1 MNIFKGFGNNGK
13 SNNNRK
19 QQARFDREWQ
29 NALTRFATITAME
42 SLNFNL
48 QHPET
53 KQPAPP
59 HSALPDIFKE
69 WLEIDSTWDRRRV
82 FFEVIYQIIGK
93 HLKTWQTINILIAIR
108 RPLDA
113 LDLVEQ
119 ATLENIEEQEV
130 GFYYAAVAETFFTL
144 TYYEQALEYAQKAHQ
159 AAPNNSYFEILLAD
173 AYTANNRC
181 EEANAIY
188 TKRMNSL
195 TPPEN
200 NSIPRMFSDL
210 FARETGVVHSPIF
223 AMTVG
228 KSLSD
233 PTQAEEF
240 WNLAENEFYH
250 SPYFRMHH
258 AYHLTN
264 HGKAEQGLAKLAVLV
279 QEMPWLQEAN
289 LNLIQYFDSFN
300 ATLGKQIMPELE
312 AEVRQRIQEKGWT
325 TEGMTA
331 VE

>member
-1 MNIFKGFGNNGK
+1 MNIFKGFGNNGE
-13 SNNNRK
+13 SNNDRK
-19 QQARFDREWQ
+19 QQAQFDLEWQ

-53 KQPAPP
+53 RQAAPP
-59 HSALPDIFKE
+59 HEALPDIFKE
-69 WLEIDSTWDRRRV
+69 WQEIDSPWDRRRV

-93 HLKTWQTINILIAIR
+93 HLRTWQIINLLIAIR

-113 LDLVEQ
+113 LNLVEQ
-119 ATLENIEEQEV
+119 ATLENIEAQEV
-130 GFYYAAVAETFFTL
+130 GFYYAALAETFFAL

-159 AAPNNSYFEILLAD
+159 AQPNNSYFEILLAD
-173 AYTANNRC
+173 AFSANDRC
-181 EEANAIY
+181 DEANAIY

-200 NSIPRMFSDL
+200 NSISRMFSDL

-240 WNLAENEFYH
+240 WQLAENEFYH

-258 AYHLTN
+258 AYHLTSV
-264 HGKAEQGLAKLAVLV
+264 GKAEQGLAKLVALV
-279 QEMPWLQEAN
+279 QEMPWLREAN

-312 AEVRQRIQEKGWT
+312 AEIRQRIKEKGWT
-325 TEGMTA
+325 
-331 VE
+331 